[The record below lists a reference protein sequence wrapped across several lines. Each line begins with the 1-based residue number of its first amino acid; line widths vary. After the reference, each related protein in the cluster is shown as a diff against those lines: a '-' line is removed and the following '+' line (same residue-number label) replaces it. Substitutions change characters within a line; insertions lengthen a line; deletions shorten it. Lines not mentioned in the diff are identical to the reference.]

1 MFQDSYIKLN
11 KKETTALLEATKSL
25 FDGVAFQV
33 DHTIVMARDLSF
45 YAGYRFLDIADHA
58 HIPPARRFLIEK
70 DEKYTVID
78 FTNAPLYALNASV
91 PIKINKETLAD
102 YTRFFFQFV
111 RGRHGRFLI
120 VESVDDIQW
129 REEPPPAA
137 RRAIGKLI
145 TPMTLMLND
154 TPNGP
159 YHLLAQMIFKDSL
172 FQSDI
177 TVTDT
182 GMVSL
187 SNEKLMVEDLPVLD
201 DVFGQ

>member
-1 MFQDSYIKLN
+1 
-11 KKETTALLEATKSL
+11 
-25 FDGVAFQV
+25 
-33 DHTIVMARDLSF
+33 DLSF
-45 YAGYRFLDIADHA
+45 YPGHRFLDIADHS
-58 HIPPARRFLIEK
+58 HIPAARRFLIEK
-70 DEKYTVID
+70 DEHYTVID
-78 FTNAPLYALNASV
+78 FTNMPFYGLNSSV
-91 PIKINKETLAD
+91 PIKLTKETLGD

-145 TPMTLMLND
+145 TPMTLIPND

-159 YHLLAQMIFKDSL
+159 YHLLAQMVFKDSL

-177 TVTDT
+177 TVTET

-187 SNEKLMVEDLPVLD
+187 SNEKLMIEDLPVLD